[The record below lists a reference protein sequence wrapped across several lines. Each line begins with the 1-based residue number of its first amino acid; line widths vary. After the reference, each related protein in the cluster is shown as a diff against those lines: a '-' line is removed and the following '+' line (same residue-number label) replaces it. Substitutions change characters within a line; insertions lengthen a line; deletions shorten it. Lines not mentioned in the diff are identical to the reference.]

1 MKTSSLV
8 ELGVQRT
15 TLMCC
20 LPIKT
25 SVANIMYL
33 QNYAVNKLFTN
44 ADIHLL
50 I

>member
-15 TLMCC
+15 KMCC
-20 LPIKT
+20 LPVKT
-25 SVANIMYL
+25 SVTNVMYL